1 MTTTPAGKPTA
12 SATAPDGSGSGGS
25 DAYRSPLPTPRPH
38 LGHALASEWTKLTSV
53 RSTLWTLGSLVVLV
67 VGVGMLAVVQTA
79 SRDYANL
86 PYPAPALFGLMV
98 GQIAVIVLGVLT
110 ISSEFGTGLIRTTLT
125 AAPDRLRV
133 LTAKYLVFGTVAF
146 ATISCSVGFVGLWA
160 AVLHSGPAAGP
171 HGLAEW
177 AGALAGCFYVTLLGL
192 LALAVGA
199 LVRHSAGAIA
209 VMLGVVTM
217 PPVLGSI
224 LTVWPVTSGLGLLV
238 LRYNAPVG
246 LFQLF
251 GVQDSGVGGATM
263 PSDLAQFTLILLV
276 TAGAIAAS
284 YAVVGR
290 RDV

>member
-1 MTTTPAGKPTA
+1 MSTTPAGKPTA
-12 SATAPDGSGSGGS
+12 SATEAAGPGGS
-25 DAYRSPLPTPRPH
+25 AAYRSPLPTPRPH

-53 RSTLWTLGSLVVLV
+53 RSTLWTLGSLVALV
-67 VGVGMLAVVQTA
+67 VGVGLLAVVQTA

-86 PYPAPALFGLMV
+86 PYTSPALFGLMV

-110 ISSEFGTGLIRTTLT
+110 ITSEFGTGLIRTTFT

-133 LTAKYLVFGTVAF
+133 LTAKYLVFGAVAF
-146 ATISCSVGFVGLWA
+146 TTVTGSVGFVGLWA
-160 AVLHSGPAAGP
+160 AILHNGPAAGP

-177 AGALAGCFYVTLLGL
+177 AGALAGCCYVTLLGVL
-192 LALAVGA
+192 SLAVGA

-224 LTVWPVTSGLGLLV
+224 LLVWPVTSGIGGLV

-251 GVQDSGVGGATM
+251 GVQDSGIAGASM
-263 PSDLAQFTLILLV
+263 PSDLAQVTLLV
-276 TAGAIAAS
+276 VVTAAAVAGS
-284 YAVVGR
+284 YAVVRR

>member
-12 SATAPDGSGSGGS
+12 SATPPNAPGPDGTLPYS
-25 DAYRSPLPTPRPH
+25 SPLPTPRPH

-53 RSTLWTLGSLVVLV
+53 RSTLWTLGSLVALV

-79 SRDYANL
+79 SRDYESL

-110 ISSEFGTGLIRTTLT
+110 ISSEYGTGLIRTTFT
-125 AAPDRLRV
+125 AAPGRLRV

-146 ATISCSVGFVGLWA
+146 ATTTCSVGFVGLWA
-160 AVLHSGPAAGP
+160 SILHSGPAAGP
-171 HGLAEW
+171 HGLSEW
-177 AGALAGCFYVTLLGL
+177 AGALAGCLYVTLLGL
-192 LALAVGA
+192 LSLAVGA

-217 PPVLGSI
+217 PPVLGAI
-224 LTVWPVTSGLGLLV
+224 LTAWPATNGLGLVV

-251 GVQDSGVGGATM
+251 GVRDGGISGTAM
-263 PSDLAQFTLILLV
+263 PSALAQIMLLVVV
-276 TAGAIAAS
+276 TAGAVAAS
-284 YAVVGR
+284 YAVVRR